1 MAFAERV
8 VIVGGGIGG
17 LATALS
23 LSRSRG
29 AGHIKVLERA
39 PQFAEIGAGL
49 QLAPNALHALAQIG
63 VPEEAIAACGFHPSR
78 LALMDALTGQLIT
91 ALDVGEPFLR
101 RYGRRYTVMHR
112 GDLLQLLLD
121 EAASRSNIELCAAT
135 TVVGAAGNGRAAT
148 VDTADGA
155 SHHADLVVGADG
167 LHSVLR
173 DIIMGESELV
183 LSGYVSYRGVL
194 PFDRL
199 ADVAGGEDMLIWCG
213 PGMHLV
219 QYPIRRGELYNQVV
233 CFCSDRYSPEHDNW
247 GTAGEI
253 DSHYEN
259 ACPAVRAG
267 VELIDRER
275 SWKMA
280 DRAPVA
286 SWISGRLVLLGDAA
300 HPMLQ
305 YVAQGACQALE
316 DAACLGQSLARS
328 ATVDDALSTYV
339 RIRAPRT
346 ARVQRSA
353 RMFGQFLHLDG
364 MGAAVRNF
372 LLRRRSTDDYSESE
386 WLHGYR

>member
-8 VIVGGGIGG
+8 AIVGGGIGG

-23 LSRSRG
+23 LSRSG
-29 AGHIKVLERA
+29 AAGHIQVLERA

-49 QLAPNALHALAQIG
+49 QLAPNALHALVQIG
-63 VPEEAIAACGFHPSR
+63 VPEEAIAACGFHPRR

-121 EAASRSNIELCAAT
+121 EATSRSNIELCPAT
-135 TVVGAAGNGRAAT
+135 TVVGAASNGRAAT

-155 SHHADLVVGADG
+155 THHADLVVGADG

-173 DIIMGESELV
+173 DIVIGESELV

-213 PGMHLV
+213 PEMHLV

-233 CFCSDRYSPEHDNW
+233 CFRSDRYSPEHDNW
-247 GTAGEI
+247 GTASEI
-253 DSHYEN
+253 DGHYEN
-259 ACPAVRAG
+259 ACPEVRAG

-275 SWKMA
+275 NWKMA
-280 DRAPVA
+280 DRAPVD

-316 DAACLGQSLARS
+316 DAACLGRSLARS

-353 RMFGQFLHLDG
+353 RVFGQFLHLDG

-372 LLRRRSTDDYSESE
+372 LLRGRATDDYSESE